1 MREQTA
7 LLKENEVEVAP
18 DDFGTLLRLEQTVQE
33 EAARAAA
40 AERIAEQQ
48 RAAAARAEREAAK
61 RRNEELTVILQQ
73 DAAKVAVA
81 AHKQVVQDAVFGRYL
96 SRTVGWLVWIGVQRH
111 HDDYREVGGYHTWVT
126 VNAVVL
132 SLHGTL
138 NVTKP
143 IVVGRSE
150 RFTTLV
156 EQKDI
161 LRRTSGMVQVK
172 VTSDES
178 FNFYRHLLAGY
189 AVTHRLQF

>member
-1 MREQTA
+1 
-7 LLKENEVEVAP
+7 VEVAP
-18 DDFGTLLRLEQTVQE
+18 DDFGTLLKLEQSLQE

-40 AERIAEQQ
+40 AERIAQEQ
-48 RAAAARAEREAAK
+48 RAAIARAEREAAK
-61 RRNEELTVILQQ
+61 RRNEELTIILQE
-73 DAAKVAVA
+73 DSTKVAAA

-96 SRTVGWLVWIGVQRH
+96 SRTVGWLIWIGVQRH
-111 HDDYREVGGYHTWVT
+111 HDDYREVRGYHTWVT

-143 IVVGRSE
+143 IEVRRSE
-150 RFTTLV
+150 RFSTLV

-161 LRRTSGMVQVK
+161 LLRTSGMAQIK

-178 FNFYRHLLAGY
+178 FNFYRHLLAEY
-189 AVTHRLQF
+189 AVTHRLQL